1 MLCAYMDGYE
11 GVLASED
18 QLSFVSV
25 AILKGLS
32 MDADS
37 RSDS

>member
-1 MLCAYMDGYE
+1 MLYAYTDGYE
-11 GVLASED
+11 GVLTSED

-25 AILKGLS
+25 AILKVFS
-32 MDADS
+32 MDGDS